1 MRGAGVRGRLPLAVA
16 LCALSLG
23 GRGKQNI
30 PFAPLR
36 VAALSGEPRLGAAA
50 VRRRLRCARA
60 TLLCAWDGPAAN
72 TLAANGGR
80 RWRALQC
87 QLACRRRSGCVRLS

>member
-23 GRGKQNI
+23 GRGKQHI

-36 VAALSGEPRLGAAA
+36 VAAPWLGAGA
-50 VRRRLRCARA
+50 RRRGSAPLPCA
-60 TLLCAWDGPAAN
+60 G
-72 TLAANGGR
+72 
-80 RWRALQC
+80 
-87 QLACRRRSGCVRLS
+87 V